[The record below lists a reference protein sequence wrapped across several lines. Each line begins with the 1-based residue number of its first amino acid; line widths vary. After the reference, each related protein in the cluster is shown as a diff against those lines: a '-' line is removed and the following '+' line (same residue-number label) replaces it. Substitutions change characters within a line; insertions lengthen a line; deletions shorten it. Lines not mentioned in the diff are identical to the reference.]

1 MKLRIASMVSLALL
15 FAPAVAAQTKVAGK
29 MQCPKPEVVGTAEA
43 GD

>member
-1 MKLRIASMVSLALL
+1 MKLRIASMVSLAML
-15 FAPAVAAQTKVAGK
+15 FAPSVAAQTKVAGK